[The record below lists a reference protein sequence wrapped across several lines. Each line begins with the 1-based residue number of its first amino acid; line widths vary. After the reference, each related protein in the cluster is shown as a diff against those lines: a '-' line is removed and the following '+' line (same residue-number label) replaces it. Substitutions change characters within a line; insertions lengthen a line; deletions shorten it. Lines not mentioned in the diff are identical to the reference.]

1 MSKIVC
7 LAPVPAPI
15 LSQWLVSQTGRTD
28 VAVASILDSTEDAI
42 EQALVN
48 AEIVLGDYTFVRPI
62 GEALLARAPQLKFVQ
77 QPSVGY
83 QHIDLAACR
92 TRGVAV
98 SNTPGVN
105 DATVAEHTIM
115 LALML
120 LRQAIYAHAKTSAG
134 QWVQHEL
141 LWQRGIY
148 ELQGKHYGIIGMG
161 RVGREV
167 AKRLTGF
174 GTKNLYCDPVRL
186 NSDVE
191 QQLGVTY
198 KPLEHLLKVSDVV
211 SLHVPLTESTRHMIG
226 SEQLAMMKFNAILI
240 NVARGECV
248 DEQAL
253 AERLKQKKLAGA
265 GLDVFSEEP
274 IDPANPLLGLENI
287 VLTPHLAGATAEVRL
302 RIIEVAVGNV
312 ARVLRGESP
321 HFVLNPTD

>member
-15 LSQWLVSQTGRTD
+15 VSQWLVSQTGRIDID
-28 VAVASILDSTEDAI
+28 VASVLGTSEDAI
-42 EQALVN
+42 EQALAD

-62 GEALLARAPQLKFVQ
+62 DEALLARAPRLKFVQ

-83 QHIDLAACR
+83 QHIDLSACSA
-92 TRGVAV
+92 RGVSV

-120 LRQAIYAHAKTSAG
+120 LRQAIYAHAKTAG
-134 QWVQHEL
+134 GEWVQEEL
-141 LWQRGIY
+141 LWQRGVY

-167 AKRLTGF
+167 AKRLAGF
-174 GTKNLYCDPVRL
+174 GTKNLYFDPIRL
-186 NSDVE
+186 ERTDE
-191 QQLGVTY
+191 QQLGVAY

-211 SLHVPLTESTRHMIG
+211 SLHVPLTDSTRRMIG
-226 SEQLAMMKFNAILI
+226 PEQLALMKFNAILI
-240 NVARGECV
+240 NVARGDCI
-248 DEQAL
+248 DERAL

-274 IDPANPLLGLENI
+274 IHRGNPLLGLDNV
-287 VLTPHLAGATAEVRL
+287 VLTPHLAGATAEVRV
-302 RIIEVAVGNV
+302 RIIELAIGNV

-321 HFVLNPTD
+321 QYVLNPTA